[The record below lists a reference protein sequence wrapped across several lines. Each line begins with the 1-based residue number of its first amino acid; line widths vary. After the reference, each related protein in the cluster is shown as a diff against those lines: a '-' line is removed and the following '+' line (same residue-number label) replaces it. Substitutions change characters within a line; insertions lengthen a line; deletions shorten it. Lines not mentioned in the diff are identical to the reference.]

1 MAHVQRDV
9 AVARGWRRAG
19 MDRRMKKIEDDAQ
32 ICRQALSTWRTAEE
46 DLRGAA
52 AAVSEEL
59 LRMRDVVCEVE
70 DQGRLLQRYLD
81 EVIHSSRRRE
91 QAEGMA
97 LRGHDGV
104 SSLLPA
110 PWWAHRGVQTEG

>member
-1 MAHVQRDV
+1 MAHVQQDV

-19 MDRRMKKIEDDAQ
+19 MDRRMKKVEDNAQ
-32 ICRQALSTWRTAEE
+32 ICRQAWKTAEE

-52 AAVSEEL
+52 TAVSEEL

-70 DQGRLLQRYLD
+70 EQGRLLQRYLD
-81 EVIHSSRRRE
+81 EVVLSSRRRE

-104 SSLLPA
+104 SILLPA
-110 PWWAHRGVQTEG
+110 PWWAHRGVQTED

>member
-52 AAVSEEL
+52 TAVSEEL

-81 EVIHSSRRRE
+81 EVILSSRRRE